1 MELKKALRPSW
12 PMTCVGSRAIATRAS
27 MVSLFITAKV
37 NLTIMAAIVSVLG
50 VVLIPVVLLAKSLRT
65 PG

>member
-12 PMTCVGSRAIATRAS
+12 PMACVSSRTTATRAN

-37 NLTIMAAIVSVLG
+37 NLTIAAAIVSVLG
-50 VVLIPVVLLAKSLRT
+50 VVLIPVVLLAKLSRT
-65 PG
+65 TR

>member
-1 MELKKALRPSW
+1 
-12 PMTCVGSRAIATRAS
+12 
-27 MVSLFITAKV
+27 
-37 NLTIMAAIVSVLG
+37 MAAIVSVLG

>member
-1 MELKKALRPSW
+1 
-12 PMTCVGSRAIATRAS
+12 

-37 NLTIMAAIVSVLG
+37 NLTIVAAIVSVLG
-50 VVLIPVVLLAKSLRT
+50 VVLIPVVLLAKLLRT